1 MDTRSGSGENWN
13 ATYTG
18 YYLKKY
24 INPADGD
31 HRNKINAVFPFIR
44 LSEVYF
50 CYIEACIEL
59 GELDEAKKYLN
70 EYRKNVNLPAV
81 TTNDRDALRKIY
93 QNERRLEFSFEE
105 IRYWDVRRWMTAP
118 DLPGLNSLKG
128 IRVTAILKSGAGVQ
142 HKYTADPDIWNM
154 HYKVIDLNNE
164 GRQFVD
170 KCYFLPIMRD
180 EKNSNPN
187 LIQNPGYEN

>member
-1 MDTRSGSGENWN
+1 M
-13 ATYTG
+13 
-18 YYLKKY
+18 
-24 INPADGD
+24 
-31 HRNKINAVFPFIR
+31 
-44 LSEVYF
+44 
-50 CYIEACIEL
+50 
-59 GELDEAKKYLN
+59 
-70 EYRKNVNLPAV
+70 
-81 TTNDRDALRKIY
+81 RKIY

-128 IRVTAILKSGAGVQ
+128 IRVTATLKSGAGVQ
-142 HKYTADPDIWNM
+142 YKYTADPDIWNM

-180 EKNSNPN
+180 EKNSKSKFNSKSR
-187 LIQNPGYEN
+187 L